1 MSAEKPRR
9 LGRGLEA
16 LFTPN
21 AAAAQTP
28 SATVERRIPI
38 RDIRPNP
45 LQPRMAFDPVE
56 LAELESSLKAHG
68 LLQPVMV
75 RKSPSAGGFEL
86 IAGERRFRAAARLG
100 WTDIP
105 AIVRDVDDGSL
116 LTLALIENLQRSDL
130 NPLEEAD
137 GYRKLI
143 EDFNLSQQQVAEAV
157 GKDRSTVAN
166 ILRLLSLPTAVKRLL
181 QGGAITLGHARAL
194 LGLPNERAMAELA
207 REVVAKGLTVRAVE
221 QRVRAS
227 APVSRNRKKIR
238 SPAKPAEASRIEEDL
253 RRFLQ
258 TNVSLT
264 VDNNGA
270 GSVRFAF
277 YSAEDLE
284 RILDLMM
291 GAARERR

>member
-16 LFTPN
+16 LFSPN
-21 AAAAQTP
+21 AATTQSLSAA
-28 SATVERRIPI
+28 AERRIPI

-45 LQPRMAFDPVE
+45 LQPRIAFNPAE
-56 LAELESSLKAHG
+56 LAELESSLKTHG
-68 LLQPVMV
+68 LLQPVIV
-75 RKSPSAGGFEL
+75 RKSRGGSGFEL
-86 IAGERRFRAAARLG
+86 IAGERRFRAATHLG
-100 WTDIP
+100 WADIP
-105 AIVRDVDDGSL
+105 AIVREVDDSSI

-130 NPLEEAD
+130 NPLEEAE

-143 EDFNLSQQQVAEAV
+143 EEFNLSQQQVAEAV

-166 ILRLLSLPTAVKRLL
+166 VLRLLNLPSAVRRLL
-181 QGGAITLGHARAL
+181 QDGAITLGHARAL

-207 REVVAKGLTVRAVE
+207 REVVAKGLTVRDVE
-221 QRVRAS
+221 RRVRTF
-227 APVSRNRKKIR
+227 APTTRDRKKAK
-238 SPAKPAEASRIEEDL
+238 SSSKPAEASRIEEDL

-258 TNVSLT
+258 TDVSLT
-264 VDNNGA
+264 VDNNGS